1 VIDGKQTQFPGA
13 EAPGYATGYATGYGF
28 VTKTNLKI
36 IA

>member
-13 EAPGYATGYATGYGF
+13 EAPGYATGYGF